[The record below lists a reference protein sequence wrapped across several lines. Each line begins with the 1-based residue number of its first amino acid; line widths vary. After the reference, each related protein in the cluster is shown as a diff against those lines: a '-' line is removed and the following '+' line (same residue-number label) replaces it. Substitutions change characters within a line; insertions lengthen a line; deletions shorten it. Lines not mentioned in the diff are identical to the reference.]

1 MTSNRSII
9 DKVFAG
15 QITSTVTCNK
25 CGEDFNNY
33 LPFID
38 ICLELNE
45 QTLEGCFK
53 KHFDQ

>member
-1 MTSNRSII
+1 MNANRSII

-25 CGEDFNNY
+25 CGEDSHNY

-38 ICLELNE
+38 ICLEISDS
-45 QTLEGCFK
+45 TLEGCMK
-53 KHFDQ
+53 KHF